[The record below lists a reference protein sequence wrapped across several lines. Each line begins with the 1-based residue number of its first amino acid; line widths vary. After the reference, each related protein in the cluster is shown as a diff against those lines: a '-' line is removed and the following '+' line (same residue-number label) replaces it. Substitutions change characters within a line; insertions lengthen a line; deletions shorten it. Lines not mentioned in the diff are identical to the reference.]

1 MSRHAEPPQWK
12 DWNVAITG
20 INARPDNPGPGCA
33 VARCLRHASGFRG
46 RLIGLA
52 YATLDAGTQILS
64 ADDALAAFADADVPT
79 SLPRT
84 AAKINPF
91 LVDSGLTKSEA
102 PIENLFDPSFT
113 QAVVDGGS

>member
-1 MSRHAEPPQWK
+1 MS
-12 DWNVAITG
+12 
-20 INARPDNPGPGCA
+20 
-33 VARCLRHASGFRG
+33 L
-46 RLIGLA
+46 GLDALLPALGTLDALVEA